1 MEGGVLYLVI
11 KRYCLKLNQ
20 IIQEVLQEMFYFC
33 SNHRYGKILIQFI
46 FLYSDKWNRV
56 SRLTCF
62 SQFLNHGL
70 YSSHNLI
77 MADILCMYD
86 FTHTLLKIFTAW
98 KKVIINNLLHFI
110 FCGCNKIRPYSYTFN
125 GEPNGS
131 FLCKKTYPCI
141 LKQYALAWCCIFKI
155 VTF

>member
-1 MEGGVLYLVI
+1 M
-11 KRYCLKLNQ
+11 
-20 IIQEVLQEMFYFC
+20 
-33 SNHRYGKILIQFI
+33 S
-46 FLYSDKWNRV
+46 WP
-56 SRLTCF
+56 TCF
-62 SQFLNHGL
+62 SQFLSHGL

-86 FTHTLLKIFTAW
+86 FTHTLRKIFTAW

-141 LKQYALAWCCIFKI
+141 LKQYALARCCIFKI
-155 VTF
+155 VTFLKTKHLNLYDGRNDISYQSLLLMRTKMIISYSALSELLMCG